1 MPLIPFVSMT
11 LLALIKNSIPSFIA
25 NSPSMKIKTLQ
36 LARIPEITYDSYGI
50 PGAKWMWFL
59 FIVFKPSIFIKSHFA
74 L

>member
-50 PGAKWMWFL
+50 PGAK
-59 FIVFKPSIFIKSHFA
+59 
-74 L
+74 